1 MKFPISLLIL
11 VSILLFA
18 VSCTNSQKETSQNS
32 NFQEAKNPFKEIEI
46 IYLSN
51 IKNCINNLEAT
62 KTALNFIDKDTTYNK
77 IHIQKSQKHYR
88 EARNSFKK
96 IEPILSF
103 VDANN
108 YKTLISPNLLKVE
121 EEDATNIKINEP
133 FGFQVLEELLFLEL
147 NPNGIIEKEV
157 IQKIQENADKTLQRL
172 RLIERNT
179 NLSFYKDYHFLWLFR
194 DAIFRVALTG
204 ITGFDSPSGISLDDN
219 KIVYQE
225 LENYLSFFEANFDNK
240 EIYQEWKESLKKSI
254 QFLNEGNKTNF
265 ENFDRYSFIKNYT
278 ENQIQIWNKTV
289 KDWKIDFPL
298 ELAIQNDAT
307 SLFSDS
313 TFNLNFFSDQKLG
326 QISQDKIVLGKQ
338 LFNDVNLSSN
348 KKMSCA
354 TCHQQNR
361 AFTDGKK
368 FPEGQKRNSPTLLY
382 AALQK
387 SFFYDNRVGS
397 LEGQIVSVINN
408 ETEFHT
414 SAEIL
419 LKAVKENPAYVQQ
432 FSKLYSDSL
441 IEQNIRTAIA
451 DYIRSLSP
459 FSSKLDKNLKSVNGT
474 ENALTQNEINGFNL
488 FMGKAACATC
498 HFAPLFNGTVPPSF
512 RESEIEL
519 IGVPSKNETINAKID
534 TDLGRYTIFKTEE
547 RKHFFK
553 TPTLRNISKT
563 APYMHNGVYTTL
575 EEVMD
580 FYNRGGG
587 AGIGIDLEYQ
597 TLPTEPLNLSEQEI
611 NDIIAFLRT
620 LDDE

>member
-1 MKFPISLLIL
+1 MKLSTFLLTIL
-11 VSILLFA
+11 SILLVA
-18 VSCTNSQKETSQNS
+18 VACQNSQKEIPQKDSKKEIT
-32 NFQEAKNPFKEIEI
+32 NPFKEIEA

-51 IKNCINNLEAT
+51 IENCIKNLEAT
-62 KTALNFIDKDTTYNK
+62 KTALNFIDKDTAYNK
-77 IHIQKSQKHYR
+77 VHIQKSQKHYR

-96 IEPILSF
+96 IEPILAF
-103 VDANN
+103 VDADN
-108 YKTLISPNLLKVE
+108 YKTLNAPNILKVE
-121 EEDATNIKINEP
+121 EEDATNIKIIEP
-133 FGFQVLEELLFLEL
+133 FGFQVLEELLFLET
-147 NPNGIIEKEV
+147 PQNGNIDKETIKN
-157 IQKIQENADKTLQRL
+157 IQKSADKTLQRL
-172 RLIERNT
+172 TLISQNT
-179 NLSFYKDYHFLWLFR
+179 DLSVYKNYHFLWLFR

-219 KIVYQE
+219 KTVYEE
-225 LENYLSFFEANFDNK
+225 LKNYLTFFENEFEDENM
-240 EIYQEWKESLKKSI
+240 YQEWKNSLQKSI
-254 QFLNEGNKTNF
+254 QFLNEDDKTNF
-265 ENFDRYSFIKNYT
+265 ENFDRYSFIKNHT
-278 ENQIQIWNKTV
+278 EEQIQLWNKTA
-289 KDWKIDFPL
+289 KDWNIDFPL

-326 QISQDKIVLGKQ
+326 QISKDKIVLGKQ

-354 TCHQQNR
+354 TCHNQEL

-368 FPEGQKRNSPTLLY
+368 ISEGQKRNSPTLTY

-387 SFFYDNRVGS
+387 GFFHDNRAGS

-414 SAEIL
+414 NAEII
-419 LKAVKENPAYVQQ
+419 LKAVKENPVYVKQ
-432 FSKLYSDSL
+432 FSELYPDSVT
-441 IEQNIRTAIA
+441 EQNIRTAMA
-451 DYIRSLSP
+451 DYIRSFSP
-459 FSSKLDKNLKSVNGT
+459 FSSKLDRNMNGT
-474 ENALTQNEINGFNL
+474 ENSFTQNEINGFNL

-512 RESEIEL
+512 KESEIEL
-519 IGVPSKNETINAKID
+519 IGVPSKNDTINAKID
-534 TDLGRYTIFKTEE
+534 TDLGRYNVFQTEE

-563 APYMHNGVYTTL
+563 APYMHNGVYQTL

-611 NDIIAFLRT
+611 KDVIAFLKT

>member
-1 MKFPISLLIL
+1 MKFPISLLTL

-18 VSCTNSQKETSQNS
+18 VSCTNSEKETSQKS
-32 NFQEAKNPFKEIEI
+32 NLQEVKNPFKEIET

-51 IKNCINNLEAT
+51 IENCINNLEAT
-62 KTALNFIDKDTTYNK
+62 KKALNFIDKDTAYNK
-77 IHIQKSQKHYR
+77 IHIQKSQEHYR
-88 EARNSFKK
+88 EARNNFKK
-96 IEPILSF
+96 IEPVLSF

-133 FGFQVLEELLFLEL
+133 FGFQVLEELLFLEI
-147 NPNGIIEKEV
+147 NSNENIEKEIV
-157 IQKIQENADKTLQRL
+157 KKIQKNADKTLQRL

-179 NLSFYKDYHFLWLFR
+179 NLSVYKNYHFLWLLR
-194 DAIFRVALTG
+194 DAIFRVTLTG

-225 LENYLSFFEANFDNK
+225 LENYLSFFEANFEKK

-254 QFLNEGNKTNF
+254 QFLNEDDKTNF
-265 ENFDRYSFIKNYT
+265 ENFDRYSFIKNHT
-278 ENQIQIWNKTV
+278 EAQIQLWNKTV

-326 QISQDKIVLGKQ
+326 QISKDKIVLGKQ

-368 FPEGQKRNSPTLLY
+368 IPEGQKRNSPTLMY

-387 SFFYDNRVGS
+387 GFFYDNRAGS

-414 SAEIL
+414 NAEIL
-419 LKAVKENPAYVQQ
+419 LQAVKENPEYVQQ

-441 IEQNIRTAIA
+441 TEQNIRTAMA

-459 FSSKLDKNLKSVNGT
+459 FSSKLDRNMKGT
-474 ENALTQNEINGFNL
+474 ENSLTQNEINGFNL

-519 IGVPSKNETINAKID
+519 IGIPSENDILNAKID
-534 TDLGRYTIFKTEE
+534 TDFGRYAIFKTEE

-587 AGIGIDLEYQ
+587 TGIGIDLEYQ

-611 NDIIAFLRT
+611 KDVIAFLRT

>member
-1 MKFPISLLIL
+1 MKFPIYFLIL
-11 VSILLFA
+11 ISILFL
-18 VSCTNSQKETSQNS
+18 VVISCTNSQKETSPNS
-32 NFQEAKNPFKEIEI
+32 NLQEARNPFQEIEK
-46 IYLSN
+46 IYLAN
-51 IKNCINNLEAT
+51 IENAIKNLEAT
-62 KTALNFIDKDTTYNK
+62 KTTLNFIDKDTAYNK
-77 IHIQKSQKHYR
+77 VHIQKSQEHYR

-108 YKTLISPNLLKVE
+108 YKTLISPNILKVE
-121 EEDATNIKINEP
+121 EEDATDIKINEP
-133 FGFQVLEELLFLEL
+133 FGFQVLEELLFLEI
-147 NPNGIIEKEV
+147 NPNGNNEEKL
-157 IQKIQENADKTLQRL
+157 IQKVQDNADKTLQRL

-179 NLSFYKDYHFLWLFR
+179 DLSVYKNYHFLWLFR

-204 ITGFDSPSGISLDDN
+204 ITGFDSPSGISLEDN

-225 LENYLSFFEANFDNK
+225 LENYLSFFETNFENTNLF
-240 EIYQEWKESLKKSI
+240 QEWKESLQKSTE
-254 QFLNEGNKTNF
+254 FLNENNGTNF
-265 ENFDRYSFIKNYT
+265 ENFDRYSFIKNHT
-278 ENQIQIWNKTV
+278 EAQIKLWNKTV
-289 KDWKIDFPL
+289 KDWNITFPL
-298 ELAIQNDAT
+298 ELAIQNNTT

-313 TFNLNFFSDQKLG
+313 TFNLNFFSDQQLG

-348 KKMSCA
+348 QKMSCA

-368 FPEGQKRNSPTLLY
+368 IPEGQKRNSPTLTY
-382 AALQK
+382 VALQK
-387 SFFYDNRVGS
+387 SFFYDNRAGS

-414 SAEIL
+414 NAEIL
-419 LKAVKENPAYVQQ
+419 LKAVKQNPKYIKQ
-432 FSKLYSDSL
+432 FSELYPDSL
-441 IEQNIRTAIA
+441 TEQNIRTAMA

-459 FSSKLDKNLKSVNGT
+459 FSSKLDKNMNGK
-474 ENALTQNEINGFNL
+474 ENSFTQNEINGFNL

-519 IGVPSKNETINAKID
+519 IGVPSKNDTINAKID
-534 TDLGRYTIFKTEE
+534 TDFGRYTIFKTEE
-547 RKHFFK
+547 RKYFFK
-553 TPTLRNISKT
+553 TPTLRNVSKT
-563 APYMHNGVYTTL
+563 APYMHNGVYETL
-575 EEVMD
+575 EQVMD

-597 TLPTEPLNLSEQEI
+597 TLPAEPLNLSDQEI
-611 NDIIAFLRT
+611 KDVIAFLQT